1 MNPAAGVIITMDGPA
16 GTGKSSVA
24 WRLAERLGLEVLDT
38 GAMYRA
44 AAVVSIDEDVPADDG
59 PALAERIQQ
68 EGLRFDWTSRPPRM
82 LLGGRDLTER
92 IRDAD
97 VNHAVSVVARQQ
109 ALRVAMV
116 AAQRAIGAAHP
127 RLVSEGR
134 DQGSVVFPDAAVRFY
149 LDAHPEVRAHRRVE
163 QMRSQGRPADYE
175 AVLRAIQHRDF
186 EDENRSDGPLV
197 VPEGAVRVDTSGCS
211 LDQVVDML
219 EKGVRARVD
228 AEVLSPGSSS
238 TRSARNGERSV
249 SA

>member
-1 MNPAAGVIITMDGPA
+1 MTGGTGVIVTMDGPA

-44 AAVVSIDEDVPADDG
+44 AAVVAIDEGVPADDG
-59 PALAERIQQ
+59 AALAARIAD
-68 EGLRFDWTSRPPRM
+68 EGLVFDWKCRPPRL

-97 VNHAVSVVARQQ
+97 VNQVVSIVARQQ
-109 ALRVAMV
+109 ALRAAMV
-116 AAQRAIGAAHP
+116 RAQREIGAAHP

-149 LDAHPEVRAHRRVE
+149 LDAHPEVRARRRVE

-175 AVLRAIQHRDF
+175 AVLRAIQHRDYQ
-186 EDENRSDGPLV
+186 DETRSDGPLI
-197 VPEGAVRVDTSGCS
+197 VPSGAVRVDTSGCS

-219 EKGVRARVD
+219 ETGARARVPAD
-228 AEVLSPGSSS
+228 LLRAPSSS
-238 TRSARNGERSV
+238 EARGPGRSV
-249 SA
+249 PA